1 MSVQATPA
9 NLGRDFYSGL
19 TQVFTSGNTPEKFL
33 LVLSNSLLEGRDQR
47 YVESPAARAGPAQ
60 ASMSLGRFVS
70 LVLALLRECDCD
82 SSQRHVSAAAN
93 KHPQA
98 PERWMEKNRSV
109 IYATSSYLL
118 LLLPGCK
125 LLISWVSDYISIPL
139 ILFIF
144 PQRNQQIVRTTWT
157 HGFIFQVSWTI
168 GNWGEVIYHYT
179 TKVIRLTNQTYS
191 TREKQ
196 Q

>member
-9 NLGRDFYSGL
+9 NLSRDFCTGRSQADASGR
-19 TQVFTSGNTPEKFL
+19 TPKKFL
-33 LVLSNSLLEGRDQR
+33 LALSNSLLEGRDQG
-47 YVESPAARAGPAQ
+47 YVESPAARASPAQ

-70 LVLALLRECDCD
+70 LALALLRGCDCG
-82 SSQRHVSAAAN
+82 SIQRHASAAAN

-98 PERWMEKNRSV
+98 PERRMEKNRSV

-118 LLLPGCK
+118 LSPPGCK
-125 LLISWVSDYISIPL
+125 LVIALVSDYISIPL

-157 HGFIFQVSWTI
+157 HGFIFQASWTT
-168 GNWGEVIYHYT
+168 GNWGEVIYHCT
-179 TKVIRLTNQTYS
+179 TKVIRLTDQSYS
-191 TREKQ
+191 TSEKQ